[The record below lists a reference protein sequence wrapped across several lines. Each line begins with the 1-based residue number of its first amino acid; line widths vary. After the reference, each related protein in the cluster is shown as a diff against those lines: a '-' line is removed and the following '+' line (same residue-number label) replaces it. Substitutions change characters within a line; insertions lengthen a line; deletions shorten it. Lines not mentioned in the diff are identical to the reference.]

1 MCFYPPTSSP
11 SSSAVARR
19 PDLTKR
25 RGDIGRGG
33 APLLLFP
40 LSSHRMWKRVVLFVQ
55 PPLSGSIYGGG
66 KHGGRDR
73 GTPPKARKE
82 NGSFPREM
90 IGKKKAEGGGRI
102 WARSR
107 SAVVLLLYFPD
118 FGVGRG
124 KNMEKQRFLRGRGKG
139 ETCPP
144 ADQRHTF
151 HRSPFFALASYYPK
165 GRPTLFFFCR
175 TGKERVWGG
184 GRDSTCED
192 GPILPPP
199 PCTSV
204 VVVVFLCLRGE
215 SGPEMQRKKKEEE
228 ERLLCQL
235 FPFL

>member
-1 MCFYPPTSSP
+1 
-11 SSSAVARR
+11 
-19 PDLTKR
+19 
-25 RGDIGRGG
+25 
-33 APLLLFP
+33 
-40 LSSHRMWKRVVLFVQ
+40 MWKRVVLVVQ

-73 GTPPKARKE
+73 GTPPKARRE

-90 IGKKKAEGGGRI
+90 IGKKKAEGGGI

-175 TGKERVWGG
+175 TGEGRVCGG

-192 GPILPPP
+192 GPIPPPP